1 MNIEKMREE
10 FEAWAGLKFDVDAA
24 LLAKSR
30 TEENMDDGF
39 PYRIRNQHGEE
50 SDFVNTL
57 VGATWA
63 GWQASR
69 ESLVIELPDD
79 GIEDCRKEWPER
91 GEKYGYDTF
100 DTGYLYACKKH
111 EEAIESL
118 GLKVKS

>member
-1 MNIEKMREE
+1 MNKSMDVQFEEWARKMSMDLEYRNIPGVGQFYECPRT
-10 FEAWAGLKFDVDAA
+10 
-24 LLAKSR
+24 LLAL
-30 TEENMDDGF
+30 E
-39 PYRIRNQHGEE
+39 
-50 SDFVNTL
+50 
-57 VGATWA
+57 A
-63 GWQASR
+63 WQASR

-111 EEAIESL
+111 EEAIEAA